1 MITETNLIQETKEK
15 LIAKLQ
21 PSGWAEKLRLFLNSD
36 DFTVILDKL
45 HQEVIN
51 EKRFTPGL
59 KHVFSAFEKCPFE
72 TTKVIFIGQDPYFT
86 LGVAD
91 GMAFSCSLTGKPQP
105 SLKYMFQA
113 IEENVKFEDRESAE
127 LEQNPDLTRWAN
139 QGVLLLNSAFTTQI
153 GKPATHYD
161 IWKDFIVY
169 VIDTLC
175 SKKNNL
181 IFVLM
186 GKQAESFK
194 HYIHNQQVVCVSHPA
209 SAAYQKA
216 QSWNGGGMF
225 NAVNEF
231 LKQKGISTI
240 KW

>member
-1 MITETNLIQETKEK
+1 MVTETNLIQETKEK
-15 LIAKLQ
+15 LISKLE
-21 PSGWAEKLRLFLNSD
+21 PSGWAEKLRLFLNSE
-36 DFTVILDKL
+36 DFVSILNKL
-45 HQEVIN
+45 HTEVL
-51 EKRFTPGL
+51 EDKRFTPGL
-59 KHVFSAFEKCPFE
+59 KYVFSAFENCPWD
-72 TTKVIFIGQDPYFT
+72 TTKVVFIGQDPYFT

-91 GMAFSCSLTGKPQP
+91 GMAFSCSITKKAQP

-113 IEENVKFEDRESAE
+113 IEELVPFEDRESTE

-139 QGVLLLNSAFTTQI
+139 QGILLLNSAFTTQI

-175 SKKNNL
+175 SKKNDL

-186 GKQAESFK
+186 GKQAESFGC
-194 HYIHNQQVVCVSHPA
+194 HIHNQQVIYTSHPA

-216 QSWNGGGMF
+216 QSWNGGPMF
-225 NAVNEF
+225 NAVNES
-231 LKQKGISTI
+231 LKEKGLPTI